1 MVRHYFKV
9 AFRNHTRHKAQSV
22 ITLLCLAVSFA
33 FVSLATYWNH
43 YEHTYDSFQSGYD
56 KTFLIASYHPT
67 LERMVSGAYFGLH
80 SDLMNNY
87 PEIEKACG
95 VSVGWRH
102 DRLVE
107 INDRVIQAS
116 CDKVTPEAIDLFGI
130 QWMEGNRNMASWHE
144 NEVAVSEWIAREV
157 CGMES
162 PVGKK
167 MVLKDMDG
175 VKTKEE
181 YRIAAVFKTWPQH
194 SNFDFHILKKLVRD
208 PSIYKI
214 TYYDTYV
221 RLRPEADAERFLY
234 KLKADTIINYAGRSD
249 VYDKLIPMGDVRLHF
264 PKEGRNLSL
273 SNMKHFVFAT
283 VLLAVCALLNYLT
296 LFLSRLRNRGRDMA
310 LRTICGS
317 STWQTGALL
326 MIEYLLL
333 LFGAL
338 LFSVVFIELFFESFV
353 ELSGLDVSRATVYVG
368 CGYLLL
374 FILGLS
380 AVLSLVPILYFKNKT
395 LRVQID
401 STPVQPGKHHFRGVC
416 MQLFISLLFIF
427 CSTVMIKQMHYLIYA
442 DINVERKN
450 IAWIRAI
457 TIKDAVIED
466 ILRQIPS
473 VTEMVTVSTPIFP
486 DSRWMPS
493 KINEFNGRRGLNLNV
508 RPTYI
513 NREIALFYGLRIKEG
528 QESFDLK
535 SGEFLINETLAKQL
549 GDPNPIGKTLT
560 VNRWEKGIIKG
571 IVYDFQY
578 QSPTEPARAH
588 FFGPH
593 MDWMTST
600 VAFKYTGDFEEC
612 KAAIDNISK
621 NIEVDC
627 TDREKYLLQDGETV
641 YKGYLKKDLNFLK
654 LLGALTIISVLIALF
669 GVYVQIL
676 QECEHQRKNIAIRK
690 VYGAQVKDI
699 LLMFFKEYMLQ
710 VAIAALAAFLIG
722 YVLMKNWLEE
732 YSRQT
737 TIGIEVYLGIFVGM
751 VILVS
756 FCIGWHVW
764 RAANENPATAVK
776 KE

>member
-1 MVRHYFKV
+1 MLGHYFKV
-9 AFRNHTRHKAQSV
+9 AFRNHTRHKAQSI

-33 FVSLATYWNH
+33 FVSLAAYWNH

-56 KTFLIASYHPT
+56 KTFLIAAYQPT
-67 LERMVSGAYFGLH
+67 LECLVSNAYFGMH

-87 PEIEKACG
+87 PEVEKACG
-95 VSVGWRH
+95 VRMGWRH

-107 INDRVIQAS
+107 INGRFIQAG
-116 CDKVTPEAIDLFGI
+116 CDQVTPEAIDVFGI
-130 QWMEGNRNMASWHE
+130 EWLEGNRNMESWHE

-162 PVGKK
+162 PVGMKL
-167 MVLKDMDG
+167 VLKEMDG
-175 VKTKEE
+175 VKTKGE

-194 SNFDFHILKKLVRD
+194 SNFDFHILKKLVRN

-221 RLRPEADAERFLY
+221 RLRPEADSKRFLY
-234 KLKADTIINYAGRSD
+234 RLKSDTLINYVGKAEVFDR
-249 VYDKLIPMGDVRLHF
+249 LIPMSDVRLHF
-264 PKEGRNLSL
+264 PKESRNLSL
-273 SNMKHFVFAT
+273 SNMKHFVGAT

-326 MIEYLLL
+326 MVEYLLL

-338 LFSVVFIELFFESFV
+338 LFSMVFIELFLESFV
-353 ELSGLDVSRATVYVG
+353 ELSGLDVSRATVYAG

-401 STPVQPGKHHFRGVC
+401 SIPVQPGKNHFRGVC
-416 MQLFISLLFIF
+416 LQLFISLLFIF
-427 CSTVMIKQMHYLIYA
+427 SSVVMIKQIHYLIYA

-450 IAWIRAI
+450 IAWIRAG
-457 TIKDAVIED
+457 TIKDAVLPD
-466 ILRQIPS
+466 ILKQIPS
-473 VTEMVTVSTPIFP
+473 ITEMVTTYTPIFP
-486 DSRWMPS
+486 ESRMMLS
-493 KINEFNGRRGLNLNV
+493 KITGFDGRRGVNLRAKPN
-508 RPTYI
+508 YI
-513 NREIALFYGLRIKEG
+513 NSEIASFYGLRIKKG

-535 SGEFLINETLAKQL
+535 TGEYLINETLAKQL

-560 VNRWEKGIIKG
+560 VNGFQKGIIKG
-571 IVYDFQY
+571 IVYDFHSQPP
-578 QSPTEPARAH
+578 SEPVRAH
-588 FFGPH
+588 YFGPH
-593 MDWMTST
+593 MDWMTGT
-600 VAFKYTGDFEEC
+600 IAFKYTGDFAEC
-612 KAAIDNISK
+612 QAAIERISK
-621 NIEVDC
+621 DFEVAV
-627 TDREKYLLQDGETV
+627 TDREKYWLDDGETV
-641 YKGYLKKDLNFLK
+641 YKGYLKKDMNFLR
-654 LLGALTIISVLIALF
+654 LLGVLTVISILIALF

-676 QECEHQRKNIAIRK
+676 QECERQRKNIAIRK

-699 LLMFFKEYMLQ
+699 LMMFFKEYMLQ
-710 VAIAALAAFLIG
+710 VAIAASVAFPIG
-722 YVLMKNWLEE
+722 YVLMKGWLEG

-737 TIGIEVYLGIFVGM
+737 GVGIEVFLGIFVGM
-751 VILVS
+751 SVLVS
-756 FCIGWHVW
+756 LCIGWHVW
-764 RAANENPATAVK
+764 KAANENPATAVK